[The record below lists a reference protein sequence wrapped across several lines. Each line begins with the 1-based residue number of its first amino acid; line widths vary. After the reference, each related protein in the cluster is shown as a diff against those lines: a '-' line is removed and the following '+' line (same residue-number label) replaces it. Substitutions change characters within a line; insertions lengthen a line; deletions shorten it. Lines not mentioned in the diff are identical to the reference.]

1 MYCECGYFIEVSV
14 YNSRVIYCP
23 FCGKRYEACIE
34 CGIYY
39 RDTDLIQGL
48 CEECLDEG
56 DVDKF
61 ISMCLD

>member
-1 MYCECGYFIEVSV
+1 MYCECGYFLEVRV
-14 YNSRVIYCP
+14 YSINNVMACP

-48 CEECLDEG
+48 CHECLDSIINGE
-56 DVDKF
+56 
-61 ISMCLD
+61 